1 MIIENGDLNI
11 QNEIEKLIANNS
23 SYIDAVLQI
32 CENYSLDS
40 EYVAKHL
47 SKPIIEK
54 IKQEGQQLNL
64 LKKTAKLP
72 L

>member
-11 QNEIEKLIANNS
+11 QNEIEKLVANNKT
-23 SYIDAVLQI
+23 YIDAVLQI
-32 CENYSLDS
+32 CETHNLDS